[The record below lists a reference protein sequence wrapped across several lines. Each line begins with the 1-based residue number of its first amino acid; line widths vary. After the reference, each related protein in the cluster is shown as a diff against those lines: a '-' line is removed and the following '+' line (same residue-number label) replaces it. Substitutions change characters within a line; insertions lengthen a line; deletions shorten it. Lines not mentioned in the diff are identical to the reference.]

1 MKTKYQIALE
11 NGELPELFKGSGQ
24 YFWRDP
30 DWGVHLYINN
40 WQGLC
45 GFLQS
50 KSDPNKTLELSF
62 AEYLHSLKNEYNDA
76 ESLISNIS
84 SYYSMRKDYEFMSNS
99 NYDLI
104 EQSNN
109 GEKTIIGR
117 LFRLL
122 RNEYAT
128 QSIGKPVITLDVLL
142 SRIRNNGCSIDL
154 EKL

>member
-11 NGELPELFKGSGQ
+11 NGELPEFFKGSGQ
-24 YFWRDP
+24 YFSRDP

-50 KSDPNKTLELSF
+50 KSDPNKTLETSF
-62 AEYLHSLKNEYNDA
+62 TEYLHSLKNEYSDA
-76 ESLISNIS
+76 ESLIFNIS
-84 SYYSMRKDYEFMSNS
+84 SYYSMRKDYAFMSNN

-104 EQSNN
+104 EQLNN
-109 GEKTIIGR
+109 GDKAIIGE

-128 QSIGKPVITLDVLL
+128 QNIGKPVINLDTLL